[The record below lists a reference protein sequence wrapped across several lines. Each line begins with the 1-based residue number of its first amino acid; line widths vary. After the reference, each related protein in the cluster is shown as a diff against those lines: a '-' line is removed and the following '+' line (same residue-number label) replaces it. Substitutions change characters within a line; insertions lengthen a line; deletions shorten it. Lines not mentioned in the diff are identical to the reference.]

1 MCPVKFSTI
10 QKVLVHL
17 WMATFGE
24 SDNKI
29 LFFNNNEPPESNRT
43 LFWKNTLTKK
53 NISYEEKDV
62 INKIKSFTEN
72 R

>member
-10 QKVLVHL
+10 QKILVHL

-43 LFWKNTLTKK
+43 LFLKKYAHKK

-62 INKIKSFTEN
+62 INKVKCFTEN